1 MDIEHW
7 PELLDGKTYKKV
19 IHSQMNSYFYFL
31 SRSSLR
37 AAVSE
42 VDEFYLV
49 ARSLRGVSSKKL

>member
-42 VDEFYLV
+42 
-49 ARSLRGVSSKKL
+49 A